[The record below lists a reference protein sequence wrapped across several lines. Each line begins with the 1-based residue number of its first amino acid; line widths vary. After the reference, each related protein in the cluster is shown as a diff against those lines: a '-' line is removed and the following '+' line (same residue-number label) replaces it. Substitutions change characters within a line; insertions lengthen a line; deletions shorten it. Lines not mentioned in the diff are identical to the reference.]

1 MSWYNKKGAAPA
13 FDVIIYAVLG
23 LVFLAMVIG
32 IYVAL
37 QGSILNQETFSQ
49 TGCWLTNTIKCN
61 GGLFSGMPSLCL
73 PETLEESVNTE
84 KLADLTRD
92 AWWMYKEGECDL
104 GNAVDEVYS
113 VYSFTPEND
122 ISLAEFFLYELSH
135 NSNNPEKTVAIE
147 KSNYAYLE
155 ANTKDHTLC
164 FDKSEYGETNSLQ
177 GMYLE
182 GGELYYMLFYDDQ
195 PPENDGGDKI
205 LISQNPEYDAGLF
218 KSLAI
223 RAALVGGTIGAIAA
237 LPAVGAGIVVYTGG
251 AALGTI
257 TSSVIV
263 GTGLAAEAVGGTTI
277 AITGLTLAG
286 ANAGTFYATAENDD
300 SACVQYGFAGELNE

>member
-13 FDVIIYAVLG
+13 FDIIIYAVLG
-23 LVFLAMVIG
+23 LVFLATVIG
-32 IYVAL
+32 IYVTL

-73 PETLEESVNTE
+73 PETLEKSVDTA

-92 AWWMYKEGECDL
+92 TWWMYKEGECDM
-104 GNAVDEVYS
+104 GNVADEVYS
-113 VYSFTPEND
+113 VYSFTPEKD
-122 ISLAEFFLYELSH
+122 ISLAEFYLHLLSY
-135 NSNNPEKTVAIE
+135 NREEETSDIS
-147 KSNYAYLE
+147 KSDYAYLE
-155 ANTKDHTLC
+155 ANTKDHTIC
-164 FDKSEYGETNSLQ
+164 FDKSEYAETNSIQ

-182 GGELYYMLFYDDQ
+182 GGKLYYMLFYDDQ
-195 PPENDGGDKI
+195 PPEDDGGDKI
-205 LISQNPEYDAGLF
+205 LISQNPEYDAGLW
-218 KSLAI
+218 KSLGT
-223 RAALVGGTIGAIAA
+223 RAAIVGGTVAAIAT
-237 LPAVGAGIVVYTGG
+237 LPAVGAGIVVYSGG

-277 AITGLTLAG
+277 AITGLGLAG
-286 ANAGTFYATAENDD
+286 TNAGTFYATAESDNT
-300 SACVQYGFAGELNE
+300 ACVQYGFVGELNE